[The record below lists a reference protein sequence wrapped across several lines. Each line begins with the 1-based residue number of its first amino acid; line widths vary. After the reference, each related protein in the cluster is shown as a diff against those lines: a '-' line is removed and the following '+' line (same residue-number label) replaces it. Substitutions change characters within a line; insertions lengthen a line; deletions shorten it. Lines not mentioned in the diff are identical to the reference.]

1 MFCRKILP
9 GLGGNT
15 LSFLQGHPF
24 AYKEV
29 SMGFDTG
36 DLQLNEAAKILRLL
50 YITDL
55 RLVICMLI
63 DRLTGYTFEEEASV
77 LLSTAS

>member
-1 MFCRKILP
+1 MKNSPGGRRNVLP

-15 LSFLQGHPF
+15 FSFLQGHPF

-36 DLQLNEAAKILRLL
+36 DPQLNEAAKILRLL

-55 RLVICMLI
+55 RLVLI
-63 DRLTGYTFEEEASV
+63 HRLTG
-77 LLSTAS
+77 

>member
-1 MFCRKILP
+1 
-9 GLGGNT
+9 
-15 LSFLQGHPF
+15 
-24 AYKEV
+24 
-29 SMGFDTG
+29 MGFDTG

>member
-1 MFCRKILP
+1 MP

-15 LSFLQGHPF
+15 LSFLQGYPF

-36 DLQLNEAAKILRLL
+36 DPQLNEAAKILRLL

-55 RLVICMLI
+55 RLVILVLSDWSIECLKA
-63 DRLTGYTFEEEASV
+63 YTFEEEASV